1 MIQIFSSSDVR
12 LSRLLIPQISP
23 QISAIITAHRRERER
38 ERERVEITV
47 VVGPY
52 MPLLGIQ
59 LPGEMPPKTDLATN
73 ERNKREEKRRQR
85 SGGTEKREE
94 KATATGQ
101 E

>member
-1 MIQIFSSSDVR
+1 MR

-23 QISAIITAHRRERER
+23 QISAIITAHRRER

-101 E
+101 DRSNPRSFH

>member
-1 MIQIFSSSDVR
+1 
-12 LSRLLIPQISP
+12 
-23 QISAIITAHRRERER
+23 
-38 ERERVEITV
+38 
-47 VVGPY
+47 

>member
-1 MIQIFSSSDVR
+1 
-12 LSRLLIPQISP
+12 
-23 QISAIITAHRRERER
+23 
-38 ERERVEITV
+38 
-47 VVGPY
+47 

-101 E
+101 DRSNPRSFH